1 MVERA
6 VYRWDEPAK
15 PISRITFD
23 PFASPWKPRPL
34 MPKVEEA
41 AASPASTPSP
51 AAAFEDI
58 SDLRAAVDAHEA
70 AIIRTAL
77 ERFRYNQRATAKG
90 LGLTYDQLRHCMK
103 KHGLS
108 AG

>member
-1 MVERA
+1 MG
-6 VYRWDEPAK
+6 
-15 PISRITFD
+15 
-23 PFASPWKPRPL
+23 
-34 MPKVEEA
+34 
-41 AASPASTPSP
+41 SPAPVANGHDAVT
-51 AAAFEDI
+51 
-58 SDLRAAVDAHEA
+58 DLKSAVDAHEA
-70 AIIRTAL
+70 AIVRAAL

>member
-1 MVERA
+1 MHAGPVG
-6 VYRWDEPAK
+6 
-15 PISRITFD
+15 
-23 PFASPWKPRPL
+23 
-34 MPKVEEA
+34 
-41 AASPASTPSP
+41 
-51 AAAFEDI
+51 
-58 SDLRAAVDAHEA
+58 AAVALQGGKRQCQRTQQPQVGVRSRVEDAEDAHEA
-70 AIIRTAL
+70 AIVRAAL